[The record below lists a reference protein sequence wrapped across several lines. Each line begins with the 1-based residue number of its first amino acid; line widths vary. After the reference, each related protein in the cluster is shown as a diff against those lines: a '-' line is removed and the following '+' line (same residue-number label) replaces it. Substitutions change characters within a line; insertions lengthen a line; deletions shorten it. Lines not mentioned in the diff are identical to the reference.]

1 MPDGT
6 STSTSAFWKLALAA
20 GNTPR
25 QSDPEI
31 ASVKTIKSALL
42 LRCPMEQALH
52 DYLAMAAAKQ
62 TVLITGAN
70 TGLGLEVVKALSAS
84 EHAYTIILA
93 GRSPQKVKD
102 AIKQV
107 QSEFPNTKSA
117 FDEVQIDI
125 EGDESIVK
133 AFEKVSGSYDHLDCL
148 INNAGK

>member
-1 MPDGT
+1 
-6 STSTSAFWKLALAA
+6 
-20 GNTPR
+20 
-25 QSDPEI
+25 
-31 ASVKTIKSALL
+31 
-42 LRCPMEQALH
+42 
-52 DYLAMAAAKQ
+52 MAAVKQ

-84 EHAYTIILA
+84 EHAYTIIIA

-107 QSEFPNTKSA
+107 QSEFPNTKST

-125 EGDESIVK
+125 ESDESIVK

-148 INNAGK
+148 INNAGM